1 MLERLL
7 ELPTNDVNSTLY
19 QTTQLVAEVL
29 AADKVEAFLH
39 DTATDALVAS
49 DVHDMP
55 MELRQ
60 DATGIDQLLLVNG
73 GRIVEVFLSGV
84 PYLSGHADQDTEE
97 MVGMQSEIATI
108 FQVGTQHRGVL
119 LASSS
124 RPEFFSE
131 QDLHFLEAVAR
142 WVGIMIHRA
151 ELVKTGGRG
160 TGAAP
165 GG

>member
-1 MLERLL
+1 MNNMLSKEAVGLREDRLLTMLERLL

-73 GRIVEVFLSGV
+73 GRVFWGFF
-84 PYLSGHADQDTEE
+84 
-97 MVGMQSEIATI
+97 VGGSPLQGQANIGKC
-108 FQVGTQHRGVL
+108 VGG
-119 LASSS
+119 
-124 RPEFFSE
+124 
-131 QDLHFLEAVAR
+131 
-142 WVGIMIHRA
+142 W
-151 ELVKTGGRG
+151 
-160 TGAAP
+160 
-165 GG
+165 